1 MRIAAAGLLAL
12 FNVAT
17 CALAQETLSVPAA
30 LYERPAAKGRAAAA
44 ELRSP
49 GRLFALDAPREVSLE
64 VLPQAARLSLL
75 DGAVAIHRETP
86 ASLLEQGEWSTL
98 PDGRRVWRVAVESPD
113 AGAIRLHFTGFDI
126 GGGQLWLSS
135 GEPSATNGKALSGRG
150 PLGDGEFWS
159 ASVDSDTVW
168 VEYVPAADRTDDAVP
183 FVIDRLSH
191 YFEQPAETPTATP
204 DLAKAAT
211 AQPAPKAVAPCHL
224 ESRCYPEYAN
234 PASAVARLRYER
246 NGFGYVCSGA
256 LVNTTSQRFIPYLLT
271 ADHCIQNDAEARSL
285 QASFFFEANICG
297 GATPDIPVAEYTVL
311 GAKYLASGA
320 IGAGDYSMVLLSD
333 APDKAL
339 FLGWTTAD
347 VPVGAPVVGIHHPG
361 GTYKRISFGK
371 RVIDEEFRLGEGD
384 NEEIGP
390 ADRYW
395 KIEVTEGL
403 LQGGSSGS
411 PLLNANNQVV
421 GTLSVGPG
429 YSDPD
434 IEDLLICSLD
444 PFEVFYGR
452 FVNGFPQFRRYLE
465 DATPAVLTFP
475 TNGATLPGS
484 TVDFTWNKG
493 TSSDDFKLHIGTTP
507 GGRELAVEDAGNVSF
522 HRLNYLPTD
531 GRRIYVRFHYKM
543 LGTWRFTDY
552 TFTAASDNGR
562 KVAIRVTNK
571 LIYPVQVKA
580 NGSNLMIVP
589 GGATASRDIA
599 VPETLVVTY
608 DMIRPV
614 IDGSPAGVPVSGY
627 FPGTGAAM
635 GTIPFTITNTTGADP
650 VFAPVIYNGTG
661 QPVQLT
667 LNSGLAEEQSCNCTA
682 VAGANGLAIGY
693 YPLRPGSN
701 IRASNGG
708 TSALYQNFASF
719 VEAQTGILRATFTKL
734 Q

>member
-44 ELRSP
+44 EPRSP
-49 GRLFALDAPREVSLE
+49 GRLFALDAPRRVSLE
-64 VLPQAARLSLL
+64 GLPQQASLSLL

-98 PDGRRVWRVAVESPD
+98 PDGRRLWRVAVESPG
-113 AGAIRLHFTGFDI
+113 AGAIRLHFTSFDI
-126 GGGQLWLSS
+126 GGGQLWLSAGDAAAANARS
-135 GEPSATNGKALSGRG
+135 LSGRG

-159 ASVDSDTVW
+159 ASVTADTVW
-168 VEYVPAADRTDDAVP
+168 VEYVPAADRTDDALP
-183 FVIDRLSH
+183 FSIDRLSH
-191 YFEQPAETPTATP
+191 YFDQPAVPTAASAEI
-204 DLAKAAT
+204 AKAA
-211 AQPAPKAVAPCHL
+211 AQPNPKTVAPCHL

-234 PASAVARLRYER
+234 PASGVARLLYER

-256 LVNTTSQRFIPYLLT
+256 LLNTTSQRFIPYLLT

-285 QASFFFEANICG
+285 QTSFFFEANICG
-297 GATPDIPVAEYTVL
+297 GATPEVPTVEYTVL

-320 IGAGDYSMVLLSD
+320 IGVGDYSMVLLSD

-347 VPVGAPVVGIHHPG
+347 IPVGTAVVGIHHPA
-361 GTYKRISFGK
+361 GTYKRISFGQ

-395 KIEVTEGL
+395 KIEMTEGL
-403 LQGGSSGS
+403 VQGGSSGS

-421 GTLSVGPG
+421 GMLSVGPG
-429 YSDPD
+429 YSDPEV
-434 IEDLLICSLD
+434 EDLLICDLD

-452 FVNGFPQFRRYLE
+452 FVNGFPQFRRFLD
-465 DATPAVLTFP
+465 DATPAALTFP
-475 TNGATLPGS
+475 ANGATLPGP
-484 TVDFTWNKG
+484 TVDFSWNKG
-493 TSSDDFKLHIGTTP
+493 TSSDEFKLHIGTTP
-507 GGRELAVEDAGNVSF
+507 GGRDLAVEDAGNVSF
-522 HRLNYLPTD
+522 HRVNYLPTD

-543 LGTWRFTDY
+543 LGAWRFTDY
-552 TFTAASDNGR
+552 AFTAASDNGR
-562 KVAIRVTNK
+562 KVTIRVANK
-571 LIYPVQVKA
+571 LLYPVQVKA
-580 NGSNLMIVP
+580 NGSNLMMVA
-589 GGATASRDIA
+589 GGATSTREIA

-614 IDGSPAGVPVSGY
+614 IDGAPAGVPVSGY

-635 GTIPFTITNTTGADP
+635 GTIPFTITNATGAEP

-667 LNSGLAEEQSCNCTA
+667 VNSGLAEEQSCNCTA
-682 VAGANGLAIGY
+682 VAGANGLSIGY
-693 YPLRPGSN
+693 YPLRLGSN
-701 IRASNGG
+701 VRATNGAA
-708 TSALYQNFASF
+708 SALYQNFSAF